1 MAASHDATEVTSRDC
16 CSSALESLRRRQFVA
31 EKRIL
36 GDFRRCTF
44 TFDLVQATAALA
56 RVGPVGMCNAD
67 VIFRL

>member
-1 MAASHDATEVTSRDC
+1 MAASHATDVTSRDC
-16 CSSALESLRRRQFVA
+16 CSSALESLRRLQFVT

-36 GDFRRCTF
+36 GNFRRCTF